1 MTIAYFLTYQGPHD
15 HADAFREWFKGKPM
29 ATLRDL
35 PKARAI
41 ETYVPEES
49 KDPYL
54 NDGPGP
60 VLMVQVDFDD
70 IGDVERAISGG
81 AFRSEIADTSK
92 IPVPG
97 ISLTHDALE
106 MRWWAVGGD
115 DGPHPRTAP
124 VSYVVRYYPPA
135 EDEQAFI
142 DFYVSH
148 HPQIL
153 AKLPKIRNVLC
164 YLRLDWKDSA
174 GIERADTMIGNEV
187 VFDSLQDLNDSLK
200 DDVRHELRDDYKQF
214 PPFGGNVTHFAM
226 TRRRVYP

>member
-15 HADAFREWFKGKPM
+15 DAAAFRDWFGGAPL
-29 ATLRDL
+29 ATLRAL

-41 ETYVPEES
+41 ELYEPETSE
-49 KDPYL
+49 DPYL

-60 VLMVQVDFDD
+60 LLIVQVDFDD
-70 IGDVERAISGG
+70 VADLEGAIAGG

-92 IPVPG
+92 IPVPNV
-97 ISLTHDALE
+97 SLTHDALE
-106 MRWWAVGGD
+106 VRWWPVGGD
-115 DGPHPRTAP
+115 DAPHPRTAP

-164 YLRLDWKDSA
+164 YLRIDWNDPA
-174 GIERADTMIGNEV
+174 GIERANTMIGNEV

>member
-15 HADAFREWFKGKPM
+15 DAQAFRDWFAGKPM
-29 ATLRDL
+29 ETLRAL

-41 ETYVPEES
+41 ELYEPEVSE
-49 KDPYL
+49 DPYL

-70 IGDVERAISGG
+70 VGDLEGAIAGG

-92 IPVPG
+92 IPVPN
-97 ISLTHDALE
+97 IALTHDALE

-115 DGPHPRTAP
+115 DKPHPRTAP

-135 EDEQAFI
+135 ENEQAFI

-153 AKLPKIRNVLC
+153 AKLPRIRNVLC
-164 YLRLDWKDSA
+164 YLRLDWTDPA
-174 GIERADTMIGNEV
+174 GIERANTMLGNEV
-187 VFDSLQDLNDSLK
+187 VFDTLQDLNDSLK
-200 DDVRHELRDDYKQF
+200 SDVRHELRDDYKQF
-214 PPFGGNVTHFAM
+214 PPFDGNVTHFAM